1 MVCIINSPQS
11 GSSCDKRRILALN
24 SCECAHMH
32 LLCSCNQHELQ
43 VTAAEKRAARK
54 ASLEKI
60 RSDAMET
67 CLTAPFVEA
76 AVANAMPT
84 CISLALAWQSY
95 TELLYS
101 QVIRLASP
109 QLCWCT
115 MTCCNDCTQLMPGQ
129 APA

>member
-1 MVCIINSPQS
+1 MCPIRPV
-11 GSSCDKRRILALN
+11 
-24 SCECAHMH
+24 
-32 LLCSCNQHELQ
+32 CSCNQHELQ

-54 ASLEKI
+54 ATLEKI

-101 QVIRLASP
+101 QVIRPSFARTHLLHHDLQGPHPAHARASTGIARLRP
-109 QLCWCT
+109 AARP
-115 MTCCNDCTQLMPGQ
+115 CCS
-129 APA
+129 PA